1 MDLVDHIAIFDNVLT
16 KEHCE
21 KLMDYYEYW
30 DKRRA
35 THNRENPALM
45 IEDKQL
51 FIDQKSNPDG
61 IDLYT
66 DDHVSDIIVP
76 ALNNCYT
83 QYLDNYSILKEGL
96 SHTFY
101 QLKMQKTLPKQ
112 GYHVWHYE
120 RDDRKTT
127 NRITS
132 FLLYLN
138 DVDNGGET
146 EFLYQSLRVAPKAG
160 RMVIFP
166 SAYTHTHRGNPPLN
180 GVKYIVAGCSEFR

>member
-1 MDLVDHIAIFDNVLT
+1 MQLIEHIGIF
-16 KEHCE
+16 E
-21 KLMDYYEYW
+21 KAVSEEDCNKLIEYYHYW

-35 THNRENPALM
+35 THNRDNPAVM

-51 FIDQKSNPDG
+51 FIDATSNPDG

-66 DDHVSDIIVP
+66 DDHVSGIIIP

-83 QYLDNYSILKEGL
+83 EYLNSYSILKDGL
-96 SHTFY
+96 AHTFF

-112 GYHVWHYE
+112 GYHIWHYE

-138 DVDNGGET
+138 DVDGGET
-146 EFLYQSLRVAPKAG
+146 EFLYQSIRVAPKTG
-160 RMVIFP
+160 TMIIFP
-166 SAYTHTHRGNPPLN
+166 SSYTHTHRGNPPLS
-180 GVKYIVAGCSEFR
+180 GEKYIVSGCSEFR